1 MTMKKKKKKTM
12 FKVKQIFNKMHA
24 YSLFLRNNSE
34 TITYIYNKVLS
45 DKDKTSISLRDF
57 SLFVFENSNVDKEYL
72 LRQ

>member
-1 MTMKKKKKKTM
+1 MNT
-12 FKVKQIFNKMHA
+12 

-45 DKDKTSISLRDF
+45 DKDKTSISLLDF
-57 SLFVFENSNVDKEYL
+57 SLFVFKNSNVDKEYL